1 MQVLQRIWM
10 MMLCLSLLCS
20 VWTVGAAAASGD
32 VPHMYRWAPDDAGT
46 ALVSATSDIH
56 TANKPTMTQGHI
68 TDGTFTNTRFTLSNS
83 VELLHDRAWSI
94 EWRSSGAW
102 GAANVADGA
111 LLFSATNTSNGAGN
125 RYIYRRANNGFIA
138 LGTYENNQYHNY
150 AAKLTGVDSTA
161 PHTYRLVN
169 RLHEDGSNMVYLF
182 IDGAEIGALNQY
194 YIGGSAQNK
203 TSDWVSGKDFSFSY
217 MGTAQHPVGN
227 CSIDYIQV
235 NEGIEHTHTEVVT
248 PAVEPTATAS
258 GLTEGRYCSTC
269 GVILVS
275 QQVIPS
281 LNVTKLQELLAQK
294 KLSILGDSIST
305 YIGWSNSTAVNNTI
319 GKNAVW
325 YNSPSRLSSVDDT
338 WWKQTADLLGMEI
351 LVNNAWS
358 GSSVTNVR
366 AAHGISSYGWNTR
379 PGNLHDNTL
388 SNNPGGTRIDPDII
402 VIYMGT
408 NDLMDGV
415 NCNGVPDDA
424 FFAKIEADGFVPAE
438 KTNFEEAC
446 ALMVYKVCRNYPDAD
461 VFLFNNPTM
470 RTGNAESRKAYNA
483 VFDAVAARYGC
494 TVVDLFGSPISNHA
508 VYTQDG
514 IHPNEAGMDVMTEVF
529 TNALIEHYLNHT
541 HTEVI
546 DPAVASTCTE
556 TGLTEGKHCSD
567 CNEILVAQEIV
578 SALGHTE
585 GEWETVTASTDDAPG
600 REQLTCATCG
610 AVLDERILPTL
621 APETSGDTTASE
633 NPQPESGSTPL
644 PPSDAPTDNTEATTD
659 DTAHTGCA
667 SAIGFFFLWTPVAMG
682 VILRK
687 KRH

>member
-1 MQVLQRIWM
+1 MQVLQRIWTV
-10 MMLCLSLLCS
+10 MLCLSLLGS
-20 VWTVGAAAASGD
+20 VWTVEVAAAPGEA
-32 VPHMYRWAPDDAGT
+32 PHMYRWSPSDTGSS
-46 ALVSATSDIH
+46 LVSTTSDIY
-56 TANKPTMTQGHI
+56 TANKPTMTQGSI
-68 TDGTFTNTRFTLSNS
+68 AGGAFTNTRFSLSS
-83 VELLHDRAWSI
+83 SIELLHDRAWSI
-94 EWRSSGAW
+94 EWRSSGSW
-102 GAANVADGA
+102 GAANVSDGA
-111 LLFSATNTSNGAGN
+111 LLFSATNVSNGAGN
-125 RYIYRRANNGFIA
+125 RYIYRRANSGFIA

-150 AAKLTGVDSTA
+150 AAKLSGVDSSL
-161 PHTYRLVN
+161 PHTYQLVN
-169 RLHEDGSNMVYLF
+169 RLYDDGSNMVYLLV
-182 IDGAEIGALNQY
+182 DGAEIGPLNQY

-203 TSDWVSGKDFSFSY
+203 TSDWISGKDFRFSY

-235 NEGIEHTHTEVVT
+235 NEGIAHEHTEVVIPAT
-248 PAVEPTATAS
+248 PPTATAS
-258 GLTEGRYCSTC
+258 GLTEGKRCSSC
-269 GVILVS
+269 GVILVN

-281 LNVTKLQELLAQK
+281 LNVTKLQALLATK

-305 YIGWSNSTAVNNTI
+305 YTGWSNSTAVNNTL
-319 GKNAVW
+319 GQNAVW

-388 SNNPGGTRIDPDII
+388 SDNPGGERIDPDII

-415 NCNGVPDDA
+415 SCGGVPDDA
-424 FFAKIEADGFVPAE
+424 FFTRIEADGFVPSE

-470 RTGNAESRKAYNA
+470 RTGNAASREAYNA

-494 TVVDLFGSPISNHA
+494 TVVDLYSSPISNHS

-529 TNALIEHYLNHT
+529 TNALIEHYVNHA

-546 DPAVASTCTE
+546 DPAVAPTCTA
-556 TGLTEGKHCSD
+556 TGLTEGAHCSN
-567 CNEILVAQEIV
+567 CAEVLVAQETV

-585 GEWETVTASTDDAPG
+585 GAWETVTAPTLDAEG
-600 REQLTCATCG
+600 REQLTCAACG
-610 AVLDERILPTL
+610 VVLDERSLPAL
-621 APETSGDTTASE
+621 APETSGETTASE
-633 NPQPESGSTPL
+633 TLPDTP
-644 PPSDAPTDNTEATTD
+644 PDAPTDTTEATI
-659 DTAHTGCA
+659 DTPATTGCA
-667 SAIGFFFLWTPVAMG
+667 SAIGVTCLWMPAAAG
-682 VILRK
+682 LLLHK
-687 KRH
+687 KRR